1 MTLLQITLIIL
12 LCTIIAFLSGKI
24 PFAVISVGIMLSL
37 IMTGV
42 MKPAEA
48 FAGFTNTNVVMF
60 VAMFVIGAAI
70 TKTSLLDRAQKLV
83 VRYKDNSK
91 MLILISSVVAGFL
104 ACLTSATAAAAIM
117 IPLLVGICN
126 EIGVSRSKLLYPA
139 MAVAN
144 IATAMTFLGQGAS
157 NMAWSDV
164 MMNAGA
170 STPFTVWDFTI
181 ARIPILVITFIYMV
195 VFGYRMMP
203 EIENSKFEDNI
214 QVKDTSSKLTPGKE
228 KLAVIIILVT
238 IACMLFEKTIGVKMY
253 ITASIGALVLVLTG
267 ILNEKEA
274 LASIHQ
280 PTVFLFAGV
289 LALSDAIA
297 ATGAGDVV
305 ADWMLKLLG
314 NTTNPYF
321 IMAVFFIIPLVL
333 TQIMSNLATVT
344 IFIPLVATA
353 CVKLGVD
360 PRAAV
365 IGVLTASCTSIMTPM
380 AAPCQIMIM
389 GPGGYSLK
397 DYLKCGTPLVI
408 LITIASI
415 VIFPMM
421 FPFF

>member
-1 MTLLQITLIIL
+1 MSPLQITLIIL
-12 LCTIIAFLSGKI
+12 LCTIIAFLSGRI
-24 PFAVISVGIMLSL
+24 PFAVISAGIMISL
-37 IMTGV
+37 TLTGV

-48 FAGFTNTNVVMF
+48 FSGFTNTNVIMF

-70 TKTSLLDRAQKLV
+70 TKTSLLDRAQRLV
-83 VRYKDNSK
+83 IRYKNNPK
-91 MLILISSVVAGFL
+91 MLILIASLVAGFL
-104 ACLTSATAAAAIM
+104 ACLTSATATAAIM
-117 IPLLVGICN
+117 IPLLVGIAN

-144 IATAMTFLGQGAS
+144 ISTAMTFLGQGSS

-164 MMNAGA
+164 MMKAGA
-170 STPFTVWDFTI
+170 TTPLTIWDFTI
-181 ARIPILVITFIYMV
+181 ARIPILIITFVYMT
-195 VFGYRMMP
+195 FLGYRMMP
-203 EIENSKFEDNI
+203 DNDNNSFQDKL
-214 QVKDTSSKLTPGKE
+214 QSKSTATALSPKKE
-228 KLAVIIILVT
+228 KLAIVIVLVT
-238 IACMLFEKTIGVKMY
+238 IAAMLLEKKLGIRMY
-253 ITASIGALVLVLTG
+253 ISASLGAIVLVLTG
-267 ILNEKEA
+267 ILSEKEA

-305 ADWMLKLLG
+305 AEWMLSILG
-314 NTTNPYF
+314 NTTNPYL
-321 IMAVFFIIPLVL
+321 IMAVFFIIPLIL
-333 TQIMSNLATVT
+333 TQVMSNLATVT
-344 IFIPLVATA
+344 IFIPLVAAA

-389 GPGGYSLK
+389 GPGGYTLK

-415 VIFPMM
+415 ILFPMM
-421 FPFF
+421 FPFY